1 MPTPP
6 NVVTAHEWAGIKELT
21 WRGAHCG
28 TLERSP
34 ALVGSRHRLREANM
48 RRGLACCACVW
59 ASLAVAPS
67 TAHADILGGMVRA
80 ITAAPR
86 AVMGGLFGGA
96 RGGHHRHPTVRR
108 EHHHHT
114 VRREDYRHTI
124 RREVTASPSPAR
136 DQRQLSSWFGA
147 VYWPAAYR
155 DTFGYIFLG
164 ANGTGAFW
172 THSSDDIY
180 DGVVVPSLVSSTVIS
195 DTPIDVPN
203 ACTDE
208 RNQPMSL
215 GPIERTLHPTETQR
229 ARLDALHD
237 ALVQASD
244 RMRVSCIVTP
254 TLLAPT
260 ARLEIMWDRLR
271 AMRQAVGLVS
281 TPLKALYDSLS
292 DEQKAQLNALA
303 DSTSAR
309 RHGHVLEPQAC
320 AGSDSRSPEWPTK
333 QIEEAVQP
341 SDQQRASLVALA
353 TTTSQ
358 LSALLQS
365 SCPSVTL
372 LTPTGRLEA
381 VAGRLDSMIY
391 AVTIERTALN
401 DFYASLNDDQKA
413 RFGAEIRQPPRT
425 GRD

>member
-1 MPTPP
+1 
-6 NVVTAHEWAGIKELT
+6 
-21 WRGAHCG
+21 
-28 TLERSP
+28 
-34 ALVGSRHRLREANM
+34 M

-67 TAHADILGGMVRA
+67 TAQADVLGGMVRA

-96 RGGHHRHPTVRR
+96 RGGHHRH
-108 EHHHHT
+108 HT
-114 VRREDYRHTI
+114 V

-180 DGVVVPSLVSSTVIS
+180 DGVVVPALVSSTVIS

-208 RNQPMSL
+208 QNQPMSL
-215 GPIERTLHPTETQR
+215 GPVERTLHPTETQR

-244 RMRVSCIVTP
+244 RLRVSCSATP

-260 ARLEIMWDRLR
+260 ARLQIMWDRL
-271 AMRQAVGLVS
+271 QATREVVGLVS
-281 TPLKALYDSLS
+281 TPLKALYYS
-292 DEQKAQLNALA
+292 
-303 DSTSAR
+303 
-309 RHGHVLEPQAC
+309 
-320 AGSDSRSPEWPTK
+320 
-333 QIEEAVQP
+333 
-341 SDQQRASLVALA
+341 
-353 TTTSQ
+353 
-358 LSALLQS
+358 
-365 SCPSVTL
+365 
-372 LTPTGRLEA
+372 
-381 VAGRLDSMIY
+381 
-391 AVTIERTALN
+391 
-401 DFYASLNDDQKA
+401 
-413 RFGAEIRQPPRT
+413 
-425 GRD
+425 